1 MKRQLDLIFYKVQSA
16 SVICNMTLEIAH
28 ISLLLSPSLTNA
40 EINEGKGHEKISSYR
55 MKI

>member
-1 MKRQLDLIFYKVQSA
+1 MKRQLDLIFYKVQSS
-16 SVICNMTLEIAH
+16 SVCNMTLEIAH